1 MRFLHTS
8 DWHLGRALEGRSR
21 QAEQEQFVDEL
32 CAMVCDQ
39 QIDVVLVAGD
49 VFDNFNPP
57 AWAEQLFYE
66 ALDRLAEGGRRA
78 VVVIAGN
85 HDSPERLTAARPLAG
100 RQGIY
105 LLGWPGEGAVGM
117 AGKGEQPPEGGWQG
131 TGAGEETA
139 GAQSDGVL
147 VYRGGGTAGEYDAGG
162 SGRAMSLEVVVP
174 GCDHSAVLAA
184 LPYPSEARL
193 HQLLQESLADEAAG
207 QRAYAARVRRLFAA
221 LAAAFQPDTVNIAVS
236 HLFVQGGLSS
246 DSERPVYWVGG
257 AAAVGPDDL
266 PSSAQYIAL
275 GHLHRPQRVAAPV
288 PCRYAG
294 SPLAYSFAEAGQAKS
309 VTVVDVWPGQPA
321 RVEEVPLSCGRPLV
335 VWQAR
340 GLEQVYCW
348 LDEGKDARA
357 WINLEVQVAE
367 PLSRQQIQDLRRAC
381 DRFVDIRAICPQA
394 AEQVDLESRSALP
407 PGELFASFYRSQRGA
422 EPDQALINLFLE
434 ILGEQG
440 EPGQ

>member
-21 QAEQEQFVDEL
+21 QSEQEQFVDEL
-32 CAMVCDQ
+32 CAMARDQ
-39 QIDVVLVAGD
+39 RIDAVLVAGD
-49 VFDNFNPP
+49 VFDSFNPP

-105 LLGWPGEGAVGM
+105 LLGRPEESAGGRIGHGGLLVADDREGTGPGENT
-117 AGKGEQPPEGGWQG
+117 AGGRIDGGVLDWSGESAGEHDSGGGGWI
-131 TGAGEETA
+131 
-139 GAQSDGVL
+139 
-147 VYRGGGTAGEYDAGG
+147 
-162 SGRAMSLEVVVP
+162 MPLEIAVP
-174 GCDHSAVLAA
+174 GCDHRAVLAA

-193 HQLLQESLADEAAG
+193 RQLLQESLVDEAAS
-207 QRAYAARVRRLFAA
+207 QRAYAVRVRQLLAA
-221 LAAAFQPDTVNIAVS
+221 LAAGFQPDTVNIVVS

-266 PSSAQYIAL
+266 PASAQYIAL

-294 SPLAYSFAEAGQAKS
+294 APLAYSFAEAGQAKS
-309 VTVVDVWPGQPA
+309 VSVVEVRPGQPA
-321 RVEEVPLSCGRPLV
+321 RVEELPLSCGRPLV

-340 GLEQVYCW
+340 GLEHVYRW
-348 LDEGKDARA
+348 LEEGRDTRA
-357 WINLEVQVAE
+357 WINLEVQVTE

-394 AEQVDLESRSALP
+394 AEQVPLESRAALP

-422 EPDQALINLFLE
+422 EPDPALVHLFLE